1 LLLIVEK
8 LVLSIYNEER
18 KEGNTMIKKIY
29 EAIIE
34 IPMGTKNKYE
44 IDKER
49 HVIKLDRV
57 LYSPMTY
64 PAEYGYIE
72 ETLAYDSDPLDILV
86 LASSKT
92 FPGCHVDARI
102 VGYLDMVDN
111 GERDEKIIAVVDS
124 DPRFSHIN
132 ELEDIQQHT
141 RREIKHFFKTYKDL
155 QQNKIVEVFDFH
167 DKIDALELIE
177 ECKKRYINNEKK

>member
-1 LLLIVEK
+1 MEK
-8 LVLSIYNEER
+8 I
-18 KEGNTMIKKIY
+18 I

-44 IDKER
+44 IDKVKNR
-49 HVIKLDRV
+49 IKLDRV

-72 ETLAYDSDPLDILV
+72 NTLAKDNDPLDILV

-92 FPGCHVDARI
+92 FPGCIVDARV
-102 VGYLDMVDN
+102 VGYLEVIDN
-111 GERDEKIIAVVDS
+111 GESDEKVIAVVDS

-132 ELEDIQQHT
+132 EVADIQQHT
-141 RREIKHFFKTYKDL
+141 LREIKHFFKTYKDL
-155 QQNKIVEVFDFH
+155 QQNKVVEVGEFH

-177 ECKKRYINNEKK
+177 ECKQRYNSK

>member
-1 LLLIVEK
+1 
-8 LVLSIYNEER
+8 
-18 KEGNTMIKKIY
+18 
-29 EAIIE
+29 
-34 IPMGTKNKYE
+34 MGTKNKYE

-49 HVIKLDRV
+49 NRIKLDRV

-72 ETLAYDSDPLDILV
+72 NTLAKDNDPLDILV

-92 FPGCHVDARI
+92 FPGCIVDARV
-102 VGYLDMVDN
+102 VGYLEVIDN
-111 GERDEKIIAVVDS
+111 GESDEKIIGVVNS

-132 ELEDIQQHT
+132 EVADIQQHT
-141 RREIKHFFKTYKDL
+141 LREIKHFFKTYKDL
-155 QQNKIVEVFDFH
+155 QQNKIVEVGRFH

-177 ECKKRYINNEKK
+177 DCRKRYNKQ

>member
-1 LLLIVEK
+1 ML
-8 LVLSIYNEER
+8 
-18 KEGNTMIKKIY
+18 KIY

-49 HVIKLDRV
+49 NRIKLDRV

-64 PAEYGYIE
+64 PAEYGYLE
-72 ETLAYDSDPLDILV
+72 HTLAEDNDPLDILV

-92 FPGCHVDARI
+92 FPGCYVDARI
-102 VGYLDMVDN
+102 VGYLDMLDN
-111 GERDEKIIAVVDS
+111 GEKDHKVIGVVDS

-132 ELEDIQQHT
+132 ELRDIQAHT
-141 RREIKHFFKTYKDL
+141 LREIKHFFKTYKDL
-155 QQNKIVEVFDFH
+155 QQNKIVEVGEFY

-177 ECKKRYINNEKK
+177 ECKVRYTEHNKKK

>member
-1 LLLIVEK
+1 MEK
-8 LVLSIYNEER
+8 I
-18 KEGNTMIKKIY
+18 I
-29 EAIIE
+29 EAVIE

-44 IDKER
+44 IDKKKNR
-49 HVIKLDRV
+49 IKLDRV

-72 ETLAYDSDPLDILV
+72 HTLAADNDPLDILV

-92 FPGCHVDARI
+92 FPGCIVDARV
-102 VGYLDMVDN
+102 VGYLEVIDN
-111 GERDEKIIAVVDS
+111 GERDEKIIGVVDS

-132 ELEDIQQHT
+132 EVADIQQHT
-141 RREIKHFFKTYKDL
+141 LREIKHFFKTYKDL
-155 QQNKIVEVFDFH
+155 QQNKVVEVGNFH

-177 ECKKRYINNEKK
+177 ECKKRYTE

>member
-1 LLLIVEK
+1 ME
-8 LVLSIYNEER
+8 
-18 KEGNTMIKKIY
+18 KIY

-34 IPMGTKNKYE
+34 IPMGTQNKYE
-44 IDKER
+44 IDKVR
-49 HVIKLDRV
+49 NRIKLDRV

-72 ETLAYDSDPLDILV
+72 NTLAEDGDPLDILV

-92 FPGCHVDARI
+92 FPGCVVDARI

-111 GERDEKIIAVVDS
+111 GEPDQKIIGVMNT

-132 ELEDIQQHT
+132 ELADIQQHT
-141 RREIKHFFKTYKDL
+141 KREIKHFFKTYKDL
-155 QQNKIVEVFDFH
+155 QQNKTVEVLEFY
-167 DKIDALELIE
+167 DKIDALELIQ
-177 ECKKRYINNEKK
+177 ECKTRYDMSKKQK

>member
-1 LLLIVEK
+1 ME
-8 LVLSIYNEER
+8 
-18 KEGNTMIKKIY
+18 KIY

-44 IDKER
+44 IDKVR
-49 HVIKLDRV
+49 NRIKLDRV

-72 ETLAYDSDPLDILV
+72 NTLAKDGDPLDILV

-92 FPGCHVDARI
+92 FPGCVVDARI
-102 VGYLDMVDN
+102 VGYLDMMDN
-111 GERDEKIIAVVDS
+111 GEKDEKIIGVMNS

-132 ELEDIQQHT
+132 EIKDIQQHT
-141 RREIKHFFKTYKDL
+141 LREIKHFFKTYKDL
-155 QQNKIVEVFDFH
+155 QQHKVVEVTDFH
-167 DKIDALELIE
+167 DKIDALELIQ
-177 ECKKRYINNEKK
+177 ECKERYDRVKNK

>member
-1 LLLIVEK
+1 ME
-8 LVLSIYNEER
+8 
-18 KEGNTMIKKIY
+18 KIY

-44 IDKER
+44 IDKVNDR
-49 HVIKLDRV
+49 IKLDRV

-72 ETLAYDSDPLDILV
+72 YTLAEDEDPLDILV

-92 FPGCHVDARI
+92 FPGCVVDARI

-111 GERDEKIIAVVDS
+111 GEPDQKIIGVVDS
-124 DPRFSHIN
+124 DPRFSHIS
-132 ELEDIQQHT
+132 ELQDIQQHT
-141 RREIKHFFKTYKDL
+141 LREIKHFFKTYKDL
-155 QQNKIVEVFDFH
+155 QQNKIVEVFEFH
-167 DKIDALELIE
+167 DKIDALELIQ
-177 ECKKRYINNEKK
+177 ECKDRYQKNK

>member
-1 LLLIVEK
+1 ME
-8 LVLSIYNEER
+8 
-18 KEGNTMIKKIY
+18 KIY

-44 IDKER
+44 IDKVNDR
-49 HVIKLDRV
+49 IKLDRV

-72 ETLAYDSDPLDILV
+72 YTLAEDNDPLDILV

-92 FPGCHVDARI
+92 FPGCVVDARI

-111 GERDEKIIAVVDS
+111 GEPDQKIIGVVDS
-124 DPRFSHIN
+124 DPRFSHVN
-132 ELEDIQQHT
+132 EVSDIQQHT

-155 QQNKIVEVFDFH
+155 QQNKTVEVFDFH
-167 DKIDALELIE
+167 DKIDALELIQQCE
-177 ECKKRYINNEKK
+177 DRYSKDKKK

>member
-1 LLLIVEK
+1 ME
-8 LVLSIYNEER
+8 
-18 KEGNTMIKKIY
+18 KIY

-44 IDKER
+44 IDKVNDR
-49 HVIKLDRV
+49 IKLDRV

-72 ETLAYDSDPLDILV
+72 FTLAEDNDPLDILV

-92 FPGCHVDARI
+92 FPGCVVDARI
-102 VGYLDMVDN
+102 VGYLDMLDN
-111 GERDEKIIAVVDS
+111 GEPDQKIIGVVNS

-132 ELEDIQQHT
+132 EIGDIQEHT
-141 RREIKHFFKTYKDL
+141 IREIKHFFKTYKDL
-155 QQNKIVEVFDFH
+155 QQNKVVEVFDFH
-167 DKIDALELIE
+167 DKIDALELIQL
-177 ECKKRYINNEKK
+177 CKQRYIDNKKK

>member
-1 LLLIVEK
+1 ML
-8 LVLSIYNEER
+8 
-18 KEGNTMIKKIY
+18 KIY

-44 IDKER
+44 IDKVNDR
-49 HVIKLDRV
+49 IKLDRV

-72 ETLAYDSDPLDILV
+72 HTLAEDNDPLDILV

-92 FPGCHVDARI
+92 FPGCVVDARI

-111 GERDEKIIAVVDS
+111 DEPDQKIIAVMDT
-124 DPRFSHIN
+124 DPRFSHIS
-132 ELEDIQQHT
+132 ELADIQQHT
-141 RREIKHFFKTYKDL
+141 LREIKHFFKTYKDL
-155 QQNKIVEVFDFH
+155 QQNKKVEVYEFH
-167 DKIDALELIE
+167 DKIDALELIQVCLE
-177 ECKKRYINNEKK
+177 RYNNNK

>member
-1 LLLIVEK
+1 MEK
-8 LVLSIYNEER
+8 I
-18 KEGNTMIKKIY
+18 I

-49 HVIKLDRV
+49 NRIKLDRV

-72 ETLAYDSDPLDILV
+72 ETLAKDNDPLDILV

-92 FPGCHVDARI
+92 FPGCIVDARV
-102 VGYLDMVDN
+102 VGYLEVIDN
-111 GERDEKIIAVVDS
+111 GESDEKIIAVVNS

-132 ELEDIQQHT
+132 EVADIQQHT
-141 RREIKHFFKTYKDL
+141 LREIKHFFKTYKDL
-155 QQNKIVEVFDFH
+155 QQNKTVEVGVFH

-177 ECKKRYINNEKK
+177 ECRVRYTKEGK

>member
-1 LLLIVEK
+1 ME
-8 LVLSIYNEER
+8 
-18 KEGNTMIKKIY
+18 KIY

-44 IDKER
+44 IDKVNNR
-49 HVIKLDRV
+49 IKLDRV

-72 ETLAYDSDPLDILV
+72 NTLAEDGDPLDILV

-92 FPGCHVDARI
+92 FPGCVVDARI

-111 GERDEKIIAVVDS
+111 GEPDQKVIGVMNS

-132 ELEDIQQHT
+132 EIGDIQQHT
-141 RREIKHFFKTYKDL
+141 IREIKHFFKTYKDL
-155 QQNKIVEVFDFH
+155 QQNKIVEVMEFH
-167 DKIDALELIE
+167 DKIDALMLIQ
-177 ECKKRYINNEKK
+177 ECQQRYDNTKTKK

>member
-1 LLLIVEK
+1 MR
-8 LVLSIYNEER
+8 NEVKDME
-18 KEGNTMIKKIY
+18 KIY

-44 IDKER
+44 IDKAR
-49 HVIKLDRV
+49 NRIKLDRV

-72 ETLAYDSDPLDILV
+72 ETLAEDNDPLDILV

-92 FPGCHVDARI
+92 FPGCIVDARI
-102 VGYLDMVDN
+102 VGYLNMIDS
-111 GERDEKIIAVVDS
+111 DEPDQKIIGVMNN

-132 ELEDIQQHT
+132 DINDIQQHT
-141 RREIKHFFKTYKDL
+141 LREIKHFFKTYKDL
-155 QQNKIVEVFDFH
+155 QQNKTVEVFDFH
-167 DKIDALELIE
+167 DKIDALELIQ
-177 ECKKRYINNEKK
+177 ECKQRYIGVKE

>member
-1 LLLIVEK
+1 ME
-8 LVLSIYNEER
+8 
-18 KEGNTMIKKIY
+18 KIY

-44 IDKER
+44 IDKVNDR
-49 HVIKLDRV
+49 IKLDRV

-72 ETLAYDSDPLDILV
+72 ETLAEDNDPLDILV

-92 FPGCHVDARI
+92 FPGCVVDARI

-111 GERDEKIIAVVDS
+111 GEPDQKIIGVVDS
-124 DPRFSHIN
+124 DPRFSHVN
-132 ELEDIQQHT
+132 EISDIQQHT

-155 QQNKIVEVFDFH
+155 QQNKIVEVFEFH
-167 DKIDALELIE
+167 DKIDALELIM
-177 ECKKRYINNEKK
+177 ECKQRYIDSKKK

>member
-1 LLLIVEK
+1 MEK
-8 LVLSIYNEER
+8 I
-18 KEGNTMIKKIY
+18 I

-49 HVIKLDRV
+49 NRIKLDRV

-72 ETLAYDSDPLDILV
+72 NTLAKDNDPLDILV

-92 FPGCHVDARI
+92 FPGCIVDARV
-102 VGYLDMVDN
+102 VGYLEVIDN
-111 GERDEKIIAVVDS
+111 GESDEKIIGVVNS

-132 ELEDIQQHT
+132 EVADIQQHT
-141 RREIKHFFKTYKDL
+141 LREIKHFFKTYKDL
-155 QQNKIVEVFDFH
+155 QQNKIVEVGRFH

-177 ECKKRYINNEKK
+177 DCRKRYNKQ